1 MKILVSGS
9 SGLIGS
15 ALLASLQGGE
25 DEVVSLV
32 RREPGPGRILWDP
45 AGDHLDA
52 RELEGMDA
60 VVHLAGEN
68 IAGRW
73 TRAKKERIRES
84 RVRGTGLLSR
94 RLAGLARRPGVLVC
108 ASAIGYYGDRGD
120 ELLAEGSSPGS
131 GFLASVV
138 RDWEAAAGPA
148 AEAGIR
154 VVSLRFGVVLSVAGG
169 ALARMLTPFKLGLGG
184 VVGSGSQYMSW
195 ISLDDVVGIIR
206 HAVERPELK
215 GPVNAVAPQPVT
227 NREFTRALGRALSRP
242 TIFPMPATMARLAF
256 GEMAQELLLGSTRVN
271 PDRLRAS
278 GYRHRHA
285 NLDDFLGSLLS

>member
-25 DEVVSLV
+25 DEAVSLV

-45 AGDHLDA
+45 TGDNLDA
-52 RELEGMDA
+52 RELEGMDV

-84 RVRGTGLLSR
+84 RVRGTGLLSQ

-108 ASAIGYYGDRGD
+108 ASAIGYYGDRGE
-120 ELLAEGSSPGS
+120 ELLAEESSPGS

-154 VVSLRFGVVLSVAGG
+154 VVSLRFGVVLSAAGG

-206 HAVERPELK
+206 HAVKRPEME

-256 GEMAQELLLGSTRVN
+256 GEMAQELLLGSTRVD
-271 PDRLRAS
+271 PARLRAS
-278 GYRHRHA
+278 GYGYRHA
-285 NLDDFLGSLLS
+285 SLDDALRALLS